1 MTVEASALRR
11 VVAAVALL
19 NLAYFGI
26 EFAIALAIGSVS
38 LLADSADFFEDAAV
52 NFLILAALGW
62 SASRRAKVGMLLSL
76 ILLAPVFAF
85 LWTLWEKISVPFPPA
100 AVPLGATGLGALAIN
115 LFSAFLL
122 ARYRH
127 HAGSLTKAAFFFG
140 AQRCARQRRDHRG
153 QPRHVVASVCLA
165 GRDRR
170 PRHRLHEPRCGA
182 RSLDRRTGPASPVRR
197 RAVTGLEEKTST

>member
-115 LFSAFLL
+115 LFCAFLL

-127 HAGSLTKAAFFFG
+127 HAGSLTKAAFFS
-140 AQRCARQRRDHRG
+140 ARNDALANVAIIAASLVTLWLPSVWPDVIVGLGIAFMNLDAAREVWTAARDE
-153 QPRHVVASVCLA
+153 
-165 GRDRR
+165 
-170 PRHRLHEPRCGA
+170 HRLSAAEP
-182 RSLDRRTGPASPVRR
+182 
-197 RAVTGLEEKTST
+197 

>member
-115 LFSAFLL
+115 LFCAFLL

-127 HAGSLTKAAFFFG
+127 HAGSLTKAAFFS
-140 AQRCARQRRDHRG
+140 ARNDALANVAIIAASLVTLWLPSVWPDVIVGLGIAFMNLDAAREVWTAARD
-153 QPRHVVASVCLA
+153 Q
-165 GRDRR
+165 
-170 PRHRLHEPRCGA
+170 HRLSAAEP
-182 RSLDRRTGPASPVRR
+182 
-197 RAVTGLEEKTST
+197 